1 MTGNVYVKRIGD
13 GLYICPIKVWF
24 ITQETAWLGL
34 VAKWCLHPIFK
45 LIFKFFWGDVTPVRV
60 SFLTQPTDI
69 IWGKTISRKALLLW
83 HQRKGTKSELNFL
96 GTSQKLAK
104 SPFTNHSPG
113 GLPPKKNHDITI
125 TINSQFFPGK
135 SPFLMVNQLS
145 QGVLVPANSCHNY
158 LKNNISPG
166 HRVFFFS
173 MRDVRL
179 ANEHWRGAAAQL
191 GMLSSRNLI

>member
-1 MTGNVYVKRIGD
+1 
-13 GLYICPIKVWF
+13 
-24 ITQETAWLGL
+24 
-34 VAKWCLHPIFK
+34 
-45 LIFKFFWGDVTPVRV
+45 
-60 SFLTQPTDI
+60 
-69 IWGKTISRKALLLW
+69 LLW